1 MRNLWKRRPSPAA
14 LIAIAALVFAGIGT
28 AIASPDALKINKS
41 TVKKIAKKQ
50 AKKESKKALKSNLPG
65 SHVNLADSATTA
77 DTATT
82 ADSLSTML
90 KYSKDTT
97 ENSLVSLA
105 KSGNYELLG
114 DCDENGDFAI
124 PSGAAGATL
133 EYNASQTL
141 SSTTLILV
149 NRGANPVFADTDD
162 DEDFKL
168 ETNEGVAFNYQ
179 DNGDGGALLG
189 TDGSMMLSLGWAGI
203 LSDSSYVDSPNA
215 DDDSVFGSN
224 CHFGGFVMVG

>member
-1 MRNLWKRRPSPAA
+1 MVLAVV
-14 LIAIAALVFAGIGT
+14 ALVFAVVGT
-28 AIASPDALKINKS
+28 AVAGTDGLSSKLNKS

-50 AKKESKKALKSNLPG
+50 GKKQATKALKANVAG
-65 SHVNLADSATTA
+65 SHVNLADSATSA
-77 DTATT
+77 NA
-82 ADSLSTML
+82 LSTMHG
-90 KYSKDTT
+90 YNKDTT
-97 ENSLVSLA
+97 ENSLVSLV
-105 KSGNYELLG
+105 KVGNYELLG

-149 NRGANPVFADTDD
+149 NRGPNPVFADTDD
-162 DEDFKL
+162 DEDYKL

-189 TDGSMMLSLGWAGI
+189 TDGTYMLSLGWAGI
-203 LSDSSYVDSPNA
+203 LSDASYVDSPNA
-215 DDDSVFGSN
+215 DDDSVFGSG
-224 CHFGGFVMVG
+224 CHFGGFVVTN